1 MLAILFASFLLLV
14 VVGIDVGFA
23 MILSAWLGIE
33 LKPDNPVS
41 AVLLPTTLVTGVS
54 YYALV
59 QIPLFILAGEIM
71 NQGGLTKR
79 LIDWSSAMVGGLRG
93 SLGHVTIVTNTV
105 MAGISG
111 SAVADAVATGRPLIP
126 AMRERGY
133 GAGFAGAAV
142 AAGALLGPIIPP
154 SIPMVVYAQLAN
166 QSVIRLFMAGLV
178 PGLLLAAGFFAICSL
193 VARARGF
200 ETSARTTAAV
210 KARAT
215 ARAAPALLLPVI
227 ILLGIRAGLFTD
239 TEVAAVAVTYAL
251 VVSLILYRDI
261 RIRDVP
267 KLFFEAG
274 RGSAMILFLLAA
286 AGPFSWLVAESGVA
300 TAASGWIAAQ
310 NLGPAGTLLL
320 VNVFLLVVGCLIEPL
335 PAMIIFL
342 PALLPIGQ
350 AAGIDPIQ
358 YGAVL
363 VINLMI
369 GMLTP
374 PVGLLLF
381 VVSSVGRIPMGQ
393 VVRDV
398 LPFLAWALV
407 VLGLISTF
415 PPLTLALAGR

>member
-14 VVGIDVGFA
+14 VVGVDVGFA

-59 QIPLFILAGEIM
+59 QIPLFILAGEVM
-71 NQGGLTKR
+71 NQGGLTRR
-79 LIDWSSAMVGGLRG
+79 LIGWSSAMVGGLRG
-93 SLGHVTIVTNTV
+93 SLGHVSIVTNLV

-126 AMRERGY
+126 AMKERGY
-133 GAGFAGAAV
+133 GEGFAAAV
-142 AAGALLGPIIPP
+142 IAAGALLGPIIPP

-166 QSVIRLFMAGLV
+166 VSVIRMFMAGVL
-178 PGLLLAAGFFAICSL
+178 PGLLLATGFFVICSIL
-193 VARARGF
+193 AKSRGF
-200 ETSARTTAAV
+200 ERTARV
-210 KARAT
+210 PGREKLRAT
-215 ARAAPALLLPVI
+215 GDAVFALAMPIMI
-227 ILLGIRAGLFTD
+227 ILGIRAGWVTD

-251 VVSLILYRDI
+251 LVTLLIYRDLKP
-261 RIRDVP
+261 RGLG

-286 AGPFSWLVAESGVA
+286 AGPFSWLVAESRVA
-300 TAASGWIAAQ
+300 TFTTEWISAQ
-310 NLGPAGTLLL
+310 ALGPVGTMLL
-320 VNVFLLVVGCLIEPL
+320 VNVFLLIVGCLIEPL

-358 YGAVL
+358 YGAVM

-369 GMLTP
+369 GLLTP

-381 VVSSVGRIPMGQ
+381 VVGSVGRVPMGK
-393 VVRDV
+393 VAIEV

-407 VLGLISTF
+407 VLALISVF
-415 PPLTLALAGR
+415 PGLTLWLSR

>member
-14 VVGIDVGFA
+14 VVGVDVGFA

-41 AVLLPTTLVTGVS
+41 AVLLPTTLVSGVS
-54 YYALV
+54 FYALV
-59 QIPLFILAGEIM
+59 QIPLFILAGEVM
-71 NQGGLTKR
+71 NQGGLTRR
-79 LIDWSSAMVGGLRG
+79 LIGWSSAMVGGLRG
-93 SLGHVTIVTNTV
+93 SLGHVSIVTNLV

-126 AMRERGY
+126 AMKQRGY
-133 GAGFAGAAV
+133 GEGFAAAV
-142 AAGALLGPIIPP
+142 IAAGALLGPIIPP

-166 QSVIRLFMAGLV
+166 VSVIRMFMAGVL
-178 PGLLLAAGFFAICSL
+178 PGLLLAAGFFAICSIL
-193 VARARGF
+193 ARRRGF
-200 ETSARTTAAV
+200 EQTAPV
-210 KARAT
+210 PGREKLRAT
-215 ARAAPALLLPVI
+215 GDAVFALAMPVMI
-227 ILLGIRAGLFTD
+227 ILGIRAGWVTD

-251 VVSLILYRDI
+251 LVTLLIYRDLA
-261 RIRDVP
+261 P
-267 KLFFEAG
+267 SGLGKLFFEAG

-286 AGPFSWLVAESGVA
+286 AGPFSWLVAESRVA
-300 TAASGWIAAQ
+300 SFTADWIAALA
-310 NLGPAGTLLL
+310 LGPVGTMLL

-358 YGAVL
+358 YGAVM

-369 GMLTP
+369 GLLTP

-381 VVSSVGRIPMGQ
+381 VVGSVGRVPMGK
-393 VVRDV
+393 VAIEV

-407 VLGLISTF
+407 VLGLISVF
-415 PPLTLALAGR
+415 PGLTLWISR